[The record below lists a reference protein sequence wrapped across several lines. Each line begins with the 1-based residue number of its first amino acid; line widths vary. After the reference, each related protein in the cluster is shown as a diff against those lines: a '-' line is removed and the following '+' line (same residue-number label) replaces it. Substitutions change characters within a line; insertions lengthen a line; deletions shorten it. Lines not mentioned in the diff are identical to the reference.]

1 MLPSAIRDRL
11 LVDEAQL
18 GQRLNQDLRQGDRAD
33 FRLHLALLTEAVEE
47 QPWFDGPP
55 PAASGTTPWRTR
67 FGLMP
72 QPPLQGGMEETGAGA
87 LNERLQQGG
96 CMADVRLWLALRSPP
111 LVSRAPALD
120 PAVYDNLSA
129 LGRERWLGKQAAS
142 PLGGE
147 PRGEDP
153 LLMLPLLD
161 EHSRGVDARL
171 RWLG

>member
-33 FRLHLALLTEAVEE
+33 FRLHLALLTDAVEE
-47 QPWFDGPP
+47 QPWFGGA
-55 PAASGTTPWRTR
+55 PAAPQQEQVWRTH

-72 QPPLQGGMEETGAGA
+72 QAALQGDLQESDAGA

-111 LVSRAPALD
+111 LVNRTPALD

-129 LGRERWLGKQAAS
+129 LGRERWQGKLAS
-142 PLGGE
+142 Q
-147 PRGEDP
+147 PRDEDP

-161 EHSRGVDARL
+161 DLTRGVDVRL
-171 RWLG
+171 RWLA

>member
-33 FRLHLALLTEAVEE
+33 FRLHLALLTDAVEE
-47 QPWFDGPP
+47 QPWFGG
-55 PAASGTTPWRTR
+55 AAAQQQEQAWRTH

-72 QPPLQGGMEETGAGA
+72 QAALQGDLQESDACA

-111 LVSRAPALD
+111 LVNRTPALD

-129 LGRERWLGKQAAS
+129 LGRERWQGKLAS
-142 PLGGE
+142 Q
-147 PRGEDP
+147 PRDEDP

-161 EHSRGVDARL
+161 DLTRGVDARL
-171 RWLG
+171 RWLA

>member
-33 FRLHLALLTEAVEE
+33 FRLHLALLTDAVEE
-47 QPWFDGPP
+47 QPWFG
-55 PAASGTTPWRTR
+55 AAQAAAPQAQAWRTR

-72 QPPLQGGMEETGAGA
+72 QAALEGEPGDADAWA

-96 CMADVRLWLALRSPP
+96 CMADVRLWLALRSPA
-111 LVSRAPALD
+111 LVNRTPALD

-129 LGRERWLGKQAAS
+129 LGRERWQGKLAS
-142 PLGGE
+142 Q

-161 EHSRGVDARL
+161 DLTRGVDARL
-171 RWLG
+171 RWLA

>member
-33 FRLHLALLTEAVEE
+33 FRLHLALLTDAVEE
-47 QPWFDGPP
+47 QPWFGGA
-55 PAASGTTPWRTR
+55 PAAPQQEQTWRTH

-72 QPPLQGGMEETGAGA
+72 QAALQGDLQESDAGA
-87 LNERLQQGG
+87 LNERLLQGG

-111 LVSRAPALD
+111 LVNRTPALD

-129 LGRERWLGKQAAS
+129 LGRERWQGKLAS
-142 PLGGE
+142 Q
-147 PRGEDP
+147 PRDEDP

-161 EHSRGVDARL
+161 DLTRGVDARL
-171 RWLG
+171 RWLA